1 MHLSAFALKELLALW
16 LCGEKEQYLWGA
28 RFRFLNLFS
37 SGLLISFDKKYY
49 LKFNCITMGKK
60 DLNL

>member
-1 MHLSAFALKELLALW
+1 MHLCGFALKELLP
-16 LCGEKEQYLWGA
+16 LCLRVEKEQYLWGG